1 MDIATGLTKLVYKI
15 TKDTASNMIIVNF
28 HRWLKLPALLHLY
41 LSWLF
46 ETWWSSMVL
55 LRASQGAG

>member
-1 MDIATGLTKLVYKI
+1 MDISTGLTKLVYKI
-15 TKDTASNMIIVNF
+15 TKDTASNMIIVN
-28 HRWLKLPALLHLY
+28 LY